1 MRRNGWSG
9 ERGRHDVNVNV
20 NFTQKRCGRD
30 ERCTM
35 IIIIDAAV
43 PSSFGRVYVYVCVC
57 VFVRARG
64 ITS

>member
-1 MRRNGWSG
+1 M
-9 ERGRHDVNVNV
+9 NVNV

-30 ERCTM
+30 EHCTL
-35 IIIIDAAV
+35 IIIIDGAV